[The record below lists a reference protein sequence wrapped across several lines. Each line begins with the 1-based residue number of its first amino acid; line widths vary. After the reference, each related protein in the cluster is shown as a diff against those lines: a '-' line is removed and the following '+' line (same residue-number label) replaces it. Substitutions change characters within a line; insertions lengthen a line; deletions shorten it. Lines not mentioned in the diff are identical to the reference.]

1 MNMSKPYTFTPSF
14 PDGTLSRASA
24 TQSMFGVEVLHGLRS
39 LPRRGDSCLPAC
51 PPINMDAL
59 ATPPLEVG
67 VASLMIQGQNES
79 GDQYVVAPFP
89 GGVLVAVVDGLG
101 RGREASIAARIA
113 VGTLKNS
120 PFEHVIH
127 LLLRCHLNLQTTR
140 AAAMSIASF
149 NALNGTMTW
158 LGVGSVEG
166 ALIRSNPRKT
176 RNEILFR
183 SRGMVGSVL
192 PSMRAHMTSICH
204 GDTLILATDG
214 IRSEFLDDLA
224 LKAAPQKSAE
234 DILANHA
241 KATDEALVLV
251 VRYLGVELSQTEKN

>member
-1 MNMSKPYTFTPSF
+1 MNMSKAYTFTPSF

-24 TQSMFGVEVLHGLRS
+24 TQSIGVEVPHGLRS
-39 LPRRGDSCLPAC
+39 LPRRGDSCLPTC
-51 PPINMDAL
+51 LKTPSNMDAP

-67 VASLMIQGQNES
+67 VASLMLQGQNES

-101 RGREASIAARIA
+101 RGKEASIAARIA

-166 ALIRSNPRKT
+166 ALIRSNP
-176 RNEILFR
+176 
-183 SRGMVGSVL
+183 
-192 PSMRAHMTSICH
+192 
-204 GDTLILATDG
+204 
-214 IRSEFLDDLA
+214 
-224 LKAAPQKSAE
+224 
-234 DILANHA
+234 
-241 KATDEALVLV
+241 
-251 VRYLGVELSQTEKN
+251 